1 MCCNPCH
8 CKLAIVSLVLASFT
22 SFLQVVCI
30 YLEKYEEEINTAIFP
45 FVTMFCNAGLAAI
58 NAFQIGLKR
67 EAKKETPERN
77 DDVESTVIQLS
88 RATEERT
95 EDVNR

>member
-67 EAKKETPERN
+67 ETKKEVTERN
-77 DDVESTVIQLS
+77 DDVEVPDIQILE
-88 RATEERT
+88 AEKDE
-95 EDVNR
+95 

>member
-1 MCCNPCH
+1 MCCSPCH

-30 YLEKYEEEINTAIFP
+30 YLEKYKDEINTTIFP
-45 FVTMFCNAGLAAI
+45 FVTMFCNAALAGI

-67 EAKKETPERN
+67 ETKKETPERN
-77 DDVESTVIQLS
+77 DDVEAPDIQILE
-88 RATEERT
+88 AEKDE
-95 EDVNR
+95 